1 MSLAVRALS
10 GVILLLFIAA
20 VPVIAQD
27 DAAEAKFKAM
37 SESDTMI
44 MVPMKRIMVMT
55 TMIMAMTTTITM
67 ITATPMTPITSGPM
81 FGVSFRCVMPRT
93 TA

>member
-1 MSLAVRALS
+1 
-10 GVILLLFIAA
+10 
-20 VPVIAQD
+20 
-27 DAAEAKFKAM
+27 
-37 SESDTMI
+37 MI
-44 MVPMKRIMVMT
+44 MVPMKRIMMMT

-81 FGVSFRCVMPRT
+81 FGVLFRCVMPRT